1 MDEMLN
7 SQSDNWEVAD
17 FRNKQRLLELIY
29 VFAYYVLTFNFKL
42 LIFILEVNSVYC
54 KQNTTINICLL

>member
-42 LIFILEVNSVYC
+42 
-54 KQNTTINICLL
+54 